1 MKILRTTFYYL
12 YSIFEMLFGF
22 KNWLLIVKIF
32 LSKNSGSYYTVN
44 VREANLKF
52 IVRSAMDVWSLKETF
67 LDEFYK
73 RCGTAIENG
82 WRVIDIGAGF
92 GDFTLYAALDR
103 PDTLV
108 YAYEPFPESFAM
120 LEENIRNNHIEN
132 VKIFAEAVWS
142 KSEQLILDLSGGG
155 PLQAPT
161 QDLEMVDEVKTGQY
175 RVPALSLEKVLEQND
190 LVHLDLLKLDCE
202 GAEFE
207 ILGEKSAKILKR
219 IERIVMEYHDGYQ
232 GHHHRELVEFLHAQG
247 FKVRITPNYVH
258 DKIGYLYAW
267 K

>member
-1 MKILRTTFYYL
+1 Y
-12 YSIFEMLFGF
+12 
-22 KNWLLIVKIF
+22 
-32 LSKNSGSYYTVN
+32 
-44 VREANLKF
+44 
-52 IVRSAMDVWSLKETF
+52 
-67 LDEFYK
+67 
-73 RCGTAIENG
+73 GTAIENG
-82 WRVIDIGAGF
+82 WRVVDIGAGT
-92 GDFTLYAALDR
+92 GDFTLYAALDH

-142 KSEQLILDLSGGG
+142 EPGQLTLDFSDGE

-161 QDLEMVDEVKTGQY
+161 QGSEMADELKAGQC
-175 RVPALSLEKVLEQND
+175 RVPALALEKVLEQNN
-190 LVHLDLLKLDCE
+190 LIHLDLLKLDCE

-207 ILGEKSAKILKR
+207 ILSEKSAKTLKR
-219 IERIVMEYHDGYQ
+219 IERIIMEYHDGYQ
-232 GHHHRELVEFLHAQG
+232 GHHHRELVEFLCEQG
-247 FKVRITPNYVH
+247 FKVRVTPNYVH

>member
-1 MKILRTTFYYL
+1 MKILRTIFYYI

-22 KNWLLIVKIF
+22 KNWPLVIKIF
-32 LSKNSGSYYTVN
+32 LSKNSGAHNMVH

-52 IVRSAMDVWSLKETF
+52 IVRGAMDVWSLKETF

-73 RCGTAIENG
+73 RRGTAIENG

-92 GDFTLYAALDR
+92 GDFTLYAALNR
-103 PDTLV
+103 PNTLV

-120 LEENIRNNHIEN
+120 LEDNIRNNRIEN
-132 VKIFAEAVWS
+132 VKTFAEAVWGES
-142 KSEQLILDLSGGG
+142 GQLILDLSGGE

-161 QDLEMVDEVKTGQY
+161 KGSEMAGEVKAGQY
-175 RVPALSLEKVLEQND
+175 RVPALSLEKALEQND
-190 LVHLDLLKLDCE
+190 LSHLDLLKLDCE
-202 GAEFE
+202 GAEFV
-207 ILGEKSAKILKR
+207 ILSEKSAKTLKR

-232 GHHHRELVEFLHAQG
+232 GHYHRELVEFLCEQG
-247 FKVRITPNYVH
+247 FKVRVTPNYVH
-258 DKIGYLYAW
+258 DNIGYLYAW